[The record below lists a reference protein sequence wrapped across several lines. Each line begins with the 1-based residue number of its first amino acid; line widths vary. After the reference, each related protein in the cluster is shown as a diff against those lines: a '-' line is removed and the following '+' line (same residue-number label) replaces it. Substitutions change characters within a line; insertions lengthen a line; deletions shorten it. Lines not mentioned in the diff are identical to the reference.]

1 VQVARADGEALRR
14 DQWSWHTRLWLAAVG
29 WLIALVIRLVYLTL
43 RVKLVDEHGI
53 FAARAAGGGPII
65 VVFWHETLT
74 LIPLLSR
81 RWSGH
86 VTALLSQHRDAEIAA
101 QALGR
106 LGIDTVRGSSTR
118 GWAGALRGL
127 LAARARGE
135 DLAIVPDG
143 PRGPR
148 REVKDGVV
156 QLARATGLPVVPF
169 GAAAWPARRLGSW
182 DRMMVPRPFARVVLV
197 SGAPV
202 TVPRDADAR
211 AQAAALAAVQRSL
224 EDLTRRA
231 EAVVG
236 APPAPEGASGS

>member
-1 VQVARADGEALRR
+1 VQAARADGEPVARG
-14 DQWSWHTRLWLAAVG
+14 WSWRTRLWVAVVG
-29 WLIALVIRLVYLTL
+29 WVIAFGIRVVYATL
-43 RVKLVDEHGI
+43 RVQVVDEHDV
-53 FAARAAGGGPII
+53 FRARASGGGPIML
-65 VVFWHETLT
+65 VFWHEALT
-74 LIPLLSR
+74 VIPLLAA

-86 VTALLSQHRDAEIAA
+86 VTALLSQHRDAEVAA
-101 QALGR
+101 RALGA

-156 QLARATGLPVVPF
+156 QLARATGLPVIPF
-169 GAAAWPARRLGSW
+169 GAAAAPARRLGSW
-182 DRMMVPRPFARVVLV
+182 DRMLVPRPFARVVLV
-197 SGAPV
+197 GGAPLV
-202 TVPRDADAR
+202 VPRDADAAAQDAAR
-211 AQAAALAAVQRSL
+211 ATVQAAL

-236 APPAPEGASGS
+236 APPS

>member
-1 VQVARADGEALRR
+1 
-14 DQWSWHTRLWLAAVG
+14 
-29 WLIALVIRLVYLTL
+29 
-43 RVKLVDEHGI
+43 
-53 FAARAAGGGPII
+53 
-65 VVFWHETLT
+65 
-74 LIPLLSR
+74 
-81 RWSGH
+81 

-101 QALGR
+101 RALGR

-182 DRMMVPRPFARVVLV
+182 DRMMLPRPFARVALV
-197 SGAPV
+197 GGAPLV
-202 TVPRDADAR
+202 IPRDADAAAQDAAR
-211 AQAAALAAVQRSL
+211 ATVQATL

-231 EAVVG
+231 EAAVG
-236 APPAPEGASGS
+236 APAS